1 MINCSCT
8 ECKYRSPFSKVCQ
21 AGKITLTDREVHTK
35 DGYMMIWICD
45 HYTPTGT
52 LTELQKAFRR
62 ALQDDHSTDD
72 AAQSADETKR
82 D

>member
-62 ALQDDHSTDD
+62 ALHDDSAEVTPDQD
-72 AAQSADETKR
+72 
-82 D
+82 